1 MKSTTKALKINKIST
16 KSDKATKKTDK
27 AIKVKDVK
35 KENTKDTK
43 INLIETNRNKNNN
56 ENLNKANTINEN
68 IKKSINTSKRMIKT
82 MYRQPKSEI
91 NNISVIQNEPT
102 IKKKLKQEDEI
113 TDHSVASKKSIM
125 KDGVLLID
133 DPKLRKIIE
142 ESRRNYEQR
151 LRKIKQGDKKDD
163 KNN

>member
-1 MKSTTKALKINKIST
+1 
-16 KSDKATKKTDK
+16 
-27 AIKVKDVK
+27 
-35 KENTKDTK
+35 
-43 INLIETNRNKNNN
+43 
-56 ENLNKANTINEN
+56 
-68 IKKSINTSKRMIKT
+68 

-163 KNN
+163 NDGDEEDDEDDDGKPNKKQKK